1 MDKMG
6 NFTKTTLTVVV
17 TTTVVAVLGYF
28 LGFAGLFA
36 HTMAEIFWYAGLFGG
51 ANLLVL
57 GVVKLFSN
65 PSQEVQGSEETVT
78 KTTTRST
85 APKTP
90 AAAS

>member
-6 NFTKTTLTVVV
+6 NFTKTALTVIV

-78 KTTTRST
+78 KTTTRSAT
-85 APKTP
+85 PKTP
-90 AAAS
+90 ATAS